1 MNELEFFK
9 LIEEKGYILT
19 DSIKNNLHAYLVLV
33 EETNKVMDLTAN
45 SEVSEIIEKNFY
57 DSILSLSSF
66 SYENKSLIDVGSGA
80 GFPGM
85 LYAIIN
91 PSLKVTLLEPMNKRA
106 NFLSRV
112 KEELKLDNVTVE
124 CARAEDFA
132 KKNIESFDYASARG
146 VAKLNILLELI
157 TPMLKI
163 NGIFIALKAK
173 MAYEEE
179 ENAKNALKILNMNR
193 IKVEEFLLP
202 TNKETRINLYYQKS
216 KKTDSKY
223 PRNFGQIKKKPL

>member
-112 KEELKLDNVTVE
+112 KEELKLDNVTVV

-179 ENAKNALKILNMNR
+179 ENAKNALKILSMNR

-216 KKTDSKY
+216 KKSDSKY

>member
-66 SYENKSLIDVGSGA
+66 SYENKSLIDVVSGS

-112 KEELKLDNVTVE
+112 KEELKLDNVTVVS
-124 CARAEDFA
+124 ARAEDFA